1 MNNPITDLKKTPI
14 DYNIVQQ
21 TIKDSGLPSVG
32 KASIREIVRLIN
44 IIEEKTGQKFV
55 RMEMGIPGMLT
66 PQIGMDAE
74 IAAIKRG
81 VNAKYPMLEGVTEL
95 KHEISRFV
103 KLFLNQDVDINA
115 CIPTVGSLQGSMAS
129 FIAIDN
135 MWEDRDTVL
144 FIDPGFPLHKQQL
157 DILGK
162 KVESFDVYD
171 YRGDKLQEKL
181 ESLLSQG
188 HIHSILYSNPN
199 NPSWICFTEK
209 ELKIIGDLA
218 NKYDVIILE
227 DLAYFGMD
235 FRKNYSIPG
244 EAPYQPTVANY
255 TDNYILL
262 ISGSKAFSYPG
273 PRLGMIVIS
282 NKLQK
287 LKRAPLKRF
296 FSTDCLGYSILY
308 GCIYALS
315 AGASHSAQYGLH
327 AILKAINDGE
337 YNYRDDVIEYGHK
350 AKIIKKI
357 FLDNGFD
364 IVYDSDDGTP
374 IADGFYFTVSYPG
387 FSGEELIEKL
397 LYYGV
402 SAITLDITRS
412 LRSEGLRACVSLIQR
427 DQFPTLESR
436 LRKFHEDYPL
446 PTG

>member
-1 MNNPITDLKKTPI
+1 MNNPITDVKNTPI
-14 DYNIVQQ
+14 DFSIVEQA
-21 TIKDSGLPSVG
+21 IKDSGLPNVG
-32 KASIREIVRLIN
+32 KATIREIVRLIN
-44 IIEEKTGQKFV
+44 VIEEKTGEKYV

-66 PQIGMDAE
+66 PKIGMDAE
-74 IAAIKRG
+74 IEAIKRG
-81 VNAKYPMLEGVTEL
+81 VNSKYPMLEGVTEL

-103 KLFLNQDVDINA
+103 KLFLNQDVEVNA

-181 ESLLSQG
+181 ESFLSQG

-235 FRKNYSIPG
+235 FRKDYSIPG

-282 NKLQK
+282 NKLQH

-315 AGASHSAQYGLH
+315 AGASHAAQYGLL
-327 AILKAINDGE
+327 AILKALNDGD
-337 YNYRDDVIEYGHK
+337 YNYREDVIEYGKK
-350 AKIIKKI
+350 AEIVKKM
-357 FLDNGFD
+357 FTDNGFE

-387 FSGEELIEKL
+387 FSGEQLIEKL

-412 LRSEGLRACVSLIQR
+412 LRLEGLRACVSLIQR
-427 DQFPTLESR
+427 DQFPALESR